1 MVSSR
6 SLLSSLVYSAS
17 GLAQTRSSIADM
29 GSTSIGS
36 KPVPVR
42 FTATL
47 LILTNP
53 NGRRCCRV
61 FSVNEEQ
68 LRPFNPTN

>member
-17 GLAQTRSSIADM
+17 GLAQTSPRKYGIKQQL
-29 GSTSIGS
+29 G
-36 KPVPVR
+36 
-42 FTATL
+42 
-47 LILTNP
+47 
-53 NGRRCCRV
+53 CCRV